1 MTRRQPKGRRAKSGQ
16 WAKRTPCPVKL
27 GKVVEHQIEAMRVHR
42 LAAAMLR
49 EIARERGYG
58 PVKFT
63 RPPEPVP
70 DWRERVVIDEH
81 AGPIDPALLDVL
93 SRLNPKVTSGKVIEA
108 TTNDRSDKP

>member
-1 MTRRQPKGRRAKSGQ
+1 MTRRPKTWRTTFQWLESKLFGDNGYRRQPKGRRAKSGQ

-63 RPPEPVP
+63 
-70 DWRERVVIDEH
+70 
-81 AGPIDPALLDVL
+81 
-93 SRLNPKVTSGKVIEA
+93 
-108 TTNDRSDKP
+108 TNDRSDKP

>member
-1 MTRRQPKGRRAKSGQ
+1 MTRRPKTPRTRRQHYRAALAQLDFLDFGIETTEKARRQPKGRRAKSGQ

-63 RPPEPVP
+63 
-70 DWRERVVIDEH
+70 
-81 AGPIDPALLDVL
+81 
-93 SRLNPKVTSGKVIEA
+93 
-108 TTNDRSDKP
+108 TNDRSDKP